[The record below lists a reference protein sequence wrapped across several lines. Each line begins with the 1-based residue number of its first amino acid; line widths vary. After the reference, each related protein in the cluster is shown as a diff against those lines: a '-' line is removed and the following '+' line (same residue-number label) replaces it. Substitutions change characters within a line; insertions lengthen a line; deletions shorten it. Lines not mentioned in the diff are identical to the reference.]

1 MQITMS
7 RCQLVPLLIESIERH
22 RPYLPCYEVRKRLRL
37 RNSSQLLEKMNDLL
51 VSGWQKYHGMSWSPG
66 GSSALAAL
74 EAIKKIMSIRDGLHT
89 VNWN

>member
-1 MQITMS
+1 
-7 RCQLVPLLIESIERH
+7 
-22 RPYLPCYEVRKRLRL
+22 
-37 RNSSQLLEKMNDLL
+37 MNDLL